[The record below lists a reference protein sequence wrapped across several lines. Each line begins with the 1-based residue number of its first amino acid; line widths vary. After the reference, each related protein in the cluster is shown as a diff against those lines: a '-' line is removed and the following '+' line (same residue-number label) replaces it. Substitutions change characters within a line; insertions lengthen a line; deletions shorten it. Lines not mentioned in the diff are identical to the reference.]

1 MNSNMSQQV
10 ETEKTSLWIYAIP
23 MVPVVIWGTNMVVT
37 RYAASVI
44 EPISISFWRLIIAL
58 VLIFPFVYKKLI
70 LEHQTILKNIGKL
83 TLLSLLA
90 MVVYQCLSYTAGH
103 TTTATNMSIINAFIP
118 IFTIFVSL
126 IVLAEKPT
134 IYGVIGSII
143 SIIGLFF
150 LIGRG
155 SFTGIF
161 QGGFHFGD
169 GLMIVA
175 VVSYALYG
183 VLLRHWKLPIS
194 LGASLFVQTALGLLI
209 HLPLLCVVGLQ
220 TINASN
226 AFPVLYAALLPSI
239 VAPFMWMKAMQTLG
253 PNRSSMFTNFGP
265 IITAVIA
272 YIYLNEQWMYYH
284 SIGTIMAIFG
294 VVLAQKKA

>member
-1 MNSNMSQQV
+1 MSAQV
-10 ETEKTSLWIYAIP
+10 QSEKMSLWIYAIP
-23 MVPVVIWGTNMVVT
+23 MIPVVIWGTNMAVT

-44 EPISISFWRLIIAL
+44 EPVSISFWRIVIAL
-58 VLIFPFVYKKLI
+58 ILIFPFVYKSLRAEYRVI
-70 LEHQTILKNIGKL
+70 TQNLAKL
-83 TLLSLLA
+83 TVLSFLA

-126 IVLAEKPT
+126 MVLGERPT
-134 IYGVIGSII
+134 IYGIIGSVI
-143 SIIGLFF
+143 SITGLFY

-155 SFTGIF
+155 SFTGLF

-169 GLMIVA
+169 GLMIIA
-175 VVSYALYG
+175 VIAYALYG

-194 LGASLFVQTALGLLI
+194 LGVSLFVQTALGLLMHI
-209 HLPLLCVVGLQ
+209 PLLCFLGLQ
-220 TINASN
+220 MIDASN
-226 AFPVLYAALLPSI
+226 AFPVFYAALLPSI

-284 SIGTIMAIFG
+284 TIGTVMAIIG